1 MVYEA
6 VVWSPE
12 SSGICDGETM
22 AAQAKVDEFPK
33 GSADRLAVL
42 RPAYLQCLETRR
54 AAMAKAA
61 QAAADLNDAELA
73 DIHRILHSMAGSAA
87 IYGYQ
92 ALSDAAR
99 DAERVL
105 ESKAIESYGPSLAR
119 VADEARAVL
128 TKSAAN
134 QS

>member
-1 MVYEA
+1 
-6 VVWSPE
+6 
-12 SSGICDGETM
+12 M

-42 RPAYLQCLETRR
+42 RPAYLQCLEARQ

-61 QAAADLNDAELA
+61 QAAADLSDTELA
-73 DIHRILHSMAGSAA
+73 DIHRTLHSMACSAA

-99 DAERVL
+99 DAERAL
-105 ESKAIESYGPSLAR
+105 ESDAIEGHGTFLSR

-128 TKSAAN
+128 TGPIAN